1 MNFTQD
7 WFSYNIPHLE
17 QLVGLLPMRQ
27 SFLEI
32 GCFEGRATC
41 WFLEHA
47 LEQNGIMTC
56 IDPFQGSMEHSDM
69 DLTELHERFVFNV
82 ATAKKPNQQL
92 DVIKRTSYTGIAKLI
107 EQDRIF
113 DFIYVD
119 GSHTAADVLID
130 ACMSWP
136 LLKKGG
142 IMVFDDYH
150 WNPNMQYNEYQ
161 TPKRGVDAF
170 SHCFA
175 DQFKVV
181 HDGYQIAVQ
190 KL

>member
-7 WFSYNIPHLE
+7 WFTYNIPHLK
-17 QLVGLLPMRQ
+17 QLVGLLDNP
-27 SFLEI
+27 SSVLEI

-41 WFLEHA
+41 WFLENIVPDGG
-47 LEQNGIMTC
+47 LIVC
-56 IDPFQGSMEHSDM
+56 VDPFTGSMEHDSM
-69 DLTELHERFVFNV
+69 DLSGLYNQFISNV
-82 ATAKKPNQQL
+82 AEVEKSSQCVSVMKEYSFDALAQLITRKQQ
-92 DVIKRTSYTGIAKLI
+92 
-107 EQDRIF
+107 F

-150 WNPNMQYNEYQ
+150 WNPGNYNEYQ

-170 SHCFA
+170 SHAFG

-181 HDGYQIAVQ
+181 HDGYQIGVQ

>member
-17 QLVGLLPMRQ
+17 RLVGLLPERKH
-27 SFLEI
+27 FLEI

-47 LEQNGIMTC
+47 LAENGTITC
-56 IDPFQGSMEHSDM
+56 VDPFTGSMEHEGM
-69 DLTELHERFVFNV
+69 DLTSLRDVFNNNV
-82 ATAKKPNQQL
+82 KEAKKPNQMVFVNQGY
-92 DVIKRTSYTGIAKLI
+92 SYKELAEFIQDKCTYDLI
-107 EQDRIF
+107 YI
-113 DFIYVD
+113 D

-136 LLKKGG
+136 LLEKGG

-150 WNPNMQYNEYQ
+150 WAPEGYNDYQ
-161 TPKRGVDAF
+161 KPKFGVDAF
-170 SHCFA
+170 SHAFR

-181 HDGYQIAVQ
+181 HDGYQIAIQ
-190 KL
+190 KI

>member
-7 WFSYNIPHLE
+7 WFTYNIPHLE
-17 QLVGLLPMRQ
+17 QLMGLLPERKR
-27 SFLEI
+27 FLEI

-47 LEQNGIMTC
+47 LDDDGTMVC
-56 IDPFQGSMEHSDM
+56 IDPFEGSMEHASM
-69 DLTELHERFVFNV
+69 DLSDLYKRFQQNVYSVLKPDQHLATFTEPSDKVLR
-82 ATAKKPNQQL
+82 TL
-92 DVIKRTSYTGIAKLI
+92 DLQFDLI
-107 EQDRIF
+107 YI
-113 DFIYVD
+113 D
-119 GSHTAADVLID
+119 GDHTAPAVLVD
-130 ACMSWP
+130 ACLSWP
-136 LLKKGG
+136 LLKQGG

-150 WNPNMQYNEYQ
+150 WNPGNYNEYQ

-170 SHCFA
+170 SHAFG

>member
-7 WFSYNIPHLE
+7 WFTYNIPHLE
-17 QLVGLLPMRQ
+17 QLVGLLPERKR
-27 SFLEI
+27 FLEI

-47 LEQNGIMTC
+47 LDDDGEMYC
-56 IDPFQGSMEHSDM
+56 IDPFTGSMEHEGM
-69 DLTELHERFVFNV
+69 NLTDLHIQFSENV
-82 ATAKKPNQQL
+82 DEAKKPEQT
-92 DVIKRTSYTGIAKLI
+92 IRTLAYDSYHALAKLVT
-107 EQDRIF
+107 DRQKF
-113 DFIYVD
+113 DLIYID
-119 GSHTAADVLID
+119 GSHTAADVLVD
-130 ACMSWP
+130 ACMSWQ
-136 LLKKGG
+136 LLKQGG
-142 IMVFDDYH
+142 IMLFDDYH
-150 WNPNMQYNEYQ
+150 WNPGGYNEYQ

-170 SHCFA
+170 SHAFG

>member
-17 QLVGLLPMRQ
+17 QLVGLLPERKR
-27 SFLEI
+27 FLEI

-47 LEQNGIMTC
+47 LDDDGAVFC
-56 IDPFQGSMEHSDM
+56 VDPFEGSMEHEGM
-69 DLTELHERFVFNV
+69 DLSDLYKVFDANTKEV
-82 ATAKKPNQQL
+82 KKPNQYIFVYEQA
-92 DVIKRTSYTGIAKLI
+92 SYNALAHFI
-107 EQDRIF
+107 QSQNQF
-113 DFIYVD
+113 DFIYID
-119 GSHTAADVLID
+119 GDHTAPAVLTD

-150 WNPNMQYNEYQ
+150 WKPDGFNEYQ

-170 SHCFA
+170 SHAFG

>member
-1 MNFTQD
+1 MKFSQD
-7 WFSYNIPHLE
+7 WFTYNIPHLE
-17 QLVGLLPMRQ
+17 HLMKMLPERKR
-27 SFLEI
+27 FLEI

-47 LEQNGIMTC
+47 LADNGIITC
-56 IDPFQGSMEHSDM
+56 VDPFTGSMEHEGM
-69 DLTELHERFVFNV
+69 NLTSLRDIFDANV
-82 ATAKKPNQQL
+82 AEVKKPDQLIFVNQGF
-92 DVIKRTSYTGIAKLI
+92 SYKELAEFI
-107 EQDRIF
+107 QDGCEY
-113 DFIYVD
+113 DFIYID

-136 LLKKGG
+136 MLKKGG
-142 IMVFDDYH
+142 IMLFDDYH
-150 WNPNMQYNEYQ
+150 WNPGNYNEYQ

>member
-1 MNFTQD
+1 MRFTQD

-17 QLVGLLPMRQ
+17 KLVGMLPERKR
-27 SFLEI
+27 FLEI

-47 LEQNGIMTC
+47 LDDDGEMYC
-56 IDPFQGSMEHSDM
+56 IDPFTGSMEHDNM
-69 DLTELHERFVFNV
+69 DLSDLYTKFIGNV
-82 ATAKKPNQQL
+82 SKVEKSSQCVSVMKEYSFDALAQLITRKQQ
-92 DVIKRTSYTGIAKLI
+92 
-107 EQDRIF
+107 F

-150 WNPNMQYNEYQ
+150 WGPPEFNDYQ
-161 TPKRGVDAF
+161 KPKRGVDAF
-170 SHCFA
+170 THAFG

-181 HDGYQIAVQ
+181 HDGYQIGVQ

>member
-1 MNFTQD
+1 MKFSQD
-7 WFSYNIPHLE
+7 WFTYNIPHLE
-17 QLVGLLPMRQ
+17 HLMKMLPARKR
-27 SFLEI
+27 FLEI

-47 LEQNGIMTC
+47 LDTDGQIVC
-56 IDPFQGSMEHSDM
+56 IDPFTGSMEHEDM
-69 DLTELHERFVFNV
+69 DLSDLYKTFSSNV
-82 ATAKKPNQQL
+82 DEVRKETQDIWVRKGF
-92 DVIKRTSYTGIAKLI
+92 SYSKLAELI
-107 EQDRIF
+107 ENQYTF
-113 DFIYVD
+113 DFIYID

-136 LLKKGG
+136 MLKKGG
-142 IMVFDDYH
+142 IMLFDDYH
-150 WNPNMQYNEYQ
+150 WNPGGYNEYQ

-181 HDGYQIAVQ
+181 HDDYQIAVQ
-190 KL
+190 KI